1 MSKSSSILPIV
12 PDLLHRWHYLIHYLT
27 IVGMLYSVSYMP
39 LSVFGDSSVYISIQF
54 ELQWPVKRL
63 LYLLKVI
70 AYIHI
75 FSIILVWYRS
85 DLFNVSLQITGYA
98 SLHSQ
103 MPLHIT
109 LCKLVFTSPCIYCI
123 LPSVISIKHWC
134 HFAYMILMHL
144 L

>member
-1 MSKSSSILPIV
+1 MFSVHNFWASHALFC
-12 PDLLHRWHYLIHYLT
+12 LLCLIYC
-27 IVGMLYSVSYMP
+27 IVGVTLCHSVSYMP

-54 ELQWPVKRL
+54 ESQWPVKRW